1 MLILIIFVRIM
12 ASTISKPCNKIPFEL
27 FCRVCEDIY
36 NAKNEKKV
44 LILEKFI
51 SKCRGSIE
59 KSDNLN
65 IEDTFYPA
73 LRLLLPVSDKQR
85 GAYGVKEAAL
95 GKLYV
100 KILCLAKD
108 SPDAQ
113 KLLNFR
119 MPKVS
124 GSTAGDFAETLYWVI
139 RSRFEDN
146 GSMTIAD
153 INQILDEIAMKHATN
168 ESREVE
174 QILQSMLLKLSA
186 NEQKWLIRLL
196 LKDMRLGIAHTKIL
210 KAYHDDANDLY
221 DVCNDLTKVCKML
234 NNPLVVLHEISV
246 NLFEPFC
253 PMLSERCEITDDS
266 KINKTIKNEDLFVD
280 IKLDGERF
288 QLHWSKKKNIFK
300 YFSRR
305 GNDYTDTYGC
315 NDVNGVLSPVLA
327 KQFKSDVNNCI
338 LDGEM
343 MCYNTKYKS
352 FSTKAMNIDVKKL
365 RIGNTHQPCF
375 CVFDILYYNDRV
387 ITNLPL
393 EKRLDILN
401 TIFEPLEGIFVH
413 TTRHK
418 ARKNELMKYLND
430 AIDNH
435 EEGIVVKDPLSIYKP
450 NSRNAGWYKIKPE
463 YTDGAL
469 IELDLL
475 IIGGYYGEGKKR
487 GVVSHFLMGLLE
499 KDGESFKCSAISR
512 VSSGF
517 STEELADL
525 SRKLSSHWQRVY
537 PGKMPPN
544 IEWGKEKPDLWIEP
558 ESSVIVQVKAT
569 EIMTSNIFKSKITLR
584 FPRIERVRYDKP
596 WHDCLTVKEF
606 ESIIKQTEGKLYT
619 SHSDETNSS
628 GKIKKNRVTL
638 TVDKKFLG
646 PNIRDVESINN
657 MFEDKEFCI
666 LNDSETL
673 NKSEIEKKIL
683 EYGGRVVQNPG
694 NDTFCV
700 LANNIKHIR
709 AHAIKLSGKHSI
721 ISTKWI
727 LSCFIDNEFLNWTPE
742 NVLFLSK
749 EHQLLM
755 DEKFDQYGDSYTELA
770 TVETLRRS
778 MDRVE
783 LDDDLVN
790 TEVDAF
796 LEFQNELFNEEQ
808 CFKIFEKCQVYFD
821 DLNLENLPVRNFH
834 TNTVLEMLV
843 FKFNGGT
850 VCKNIDSNTTHVVIH
865 SSSKNNANKY
875 QTMKRDRN
883 QAFEIVD
890 ENWITQKIKW

>member
-1 MLILIIFVRIM
+1 M

-27 FCRVCEDIY
+27 FCRVCDDIY

-51 SKCRGSIE
+51 SKCRGSIG

-119 MPKVS
+119 VPKVS
-124 GSTAGDFAETLYWVI
+124 GSTAGDFAETLYWII
-139 RSRFEDN
+139 RSRFEAD
-146 GSMTIAD
+146 GSMTIGD
-153 INQILDEIAMKHATN
+153 VNHLLDEIAMKHATN

-174 QILQSMLLKLSA
+174 HILQLMVLKLSA

-210 KAYHDDANDLY
+210 KAYHNDANDLY
-221 DVCNDLTKVCKML
+221 EVCNDLTKVCKML
-234 NNPLVVLHEISV
+234 NNPSVVLHEISV

-253 PMLSERCEITDDS
+253 PMLSQRCEITDDC
-266 KINKTIKNEDLFVD
+266 KILKTIKNDELFVD

-288 QLHWSKKKNIFK
+288 QLHWSKEKNLFK

-315 NDVNGVLSPVLA
+315 NDVHGVLSPVLA
-327 KQFKSDVNNCI
+327 KQFKSDVRNCI

-343 MCYNTKYKS
+343 MCFNTKYKS

-375 CVFDILYYNDRV
+375 CVFDILYYNDQV
-387 ITNLPL
+387 ITNYPL

-418 ARKNELMKYLND
+418 ATKNELMKYLND

-499 KDGESFKCSAISR
+499 KDDESFKCSAISR

-525 SRKLSSHWQRVY
+525 SRSLSPHWKRVY
-537 PGKMPPN
+537 PGVMPPN

-569 EIMTSNIFKSKITLR
+569 EIMPSHTFKSKITLR

-606 ESIIKQTEGKLYT
+606 ESILRQTEGKLYT
-619 SHSDETNSS
+619 SHTGETNYP
-628 GKIKKNRVTL
+628 GKVKKSRVTL
-638 TVDKKFLG
+638 TVDKKFQG
-646 PNIRDVESINN
+646 PNLRDVKCINN
-657 MFEDKEFCI
+657 MFEDKEFCV

-700 LANNIKHIR
+700 LTDNIKHSK
-709 AHAIKLSGKHSI
+709 AHAIKLSGKYSI

-727 LSCFIDNEFLNWTPE
+727 LSCFIDTEFLNWTPE

-770 TVETLRRS
+770 TVETLRRA

-834 TNTVLEMLV
+834 TNTVLEMLI
-843 FKFNGGT
+843 FKFNGGK

-865 SSSKNNANKY
+865 SSKNNACKY
-875 QTMKRDRN
+875 QTMKRERN

>member
-1 MLILIIFVRIM
+1 M
-12 ASTISKPCNKIPFEL
+12 ASTISKACNKIPFEL

-36 NAKNEKKV
+36 NAKNENKV
-44 LILEKFI
+44 LILKKFI

-73 LRLLLPVSDKQR
+73 LRLLIPVADKQR

-119 MPKVS
+119 VPKFS

-146 GSMTIAD
+146 GSVTIAD
-153 INQILDEIAMKHATN
+153 VNQLLDEIAMKHATN

-174 QILQSMLLKLSA
+174 QILQLMLLKLSA

-210 KAYHDDANDLY
+210 KAYHNDANDLY

-234 NNPLVVLHEISV
+234 NNPSVVLHEISV

-253 PMLSERCEITDDS
+253 PMLSQRCEITDDN
-266 KINKTIKNEDLFVD
+266 KILKTIKNDELFVD

-288 QLHWSKKKNIFK
+288 QLHWSKEKNLFK

-315 NDVNGVLSPVLA
+315 DDVNGILSPILA
-327 KQFKSDVNNCI
+327 KQFKSDVKNCI

-375 CVFDILYYNDRV
+375 CVFDILYYNDQV
-387 ITNLPL
+387 ITNRPL
-393 EKRLDILN
+393 EERLDILN

-418 ARKNELMKYLND
+418 ARKNQLMKYLND

-450 NSRNAGWYKIKPE
+450 NSRNSGWYKIKPE

-475 IIGGYYGEGKKR
+475 IIGGYYGEGKNR

-512 VSSGF
+512 VSSGL
-517 STEELADL
+517 SIEELADL
-525 SRKLSSHWQRVY
+525 SRKLFSHWKRIN
-537 PGKMPPN
+537 PGVMPPN

-569 EIMTSNIFKSKITLR
+569 EIMTSHTFKSKITLR
-584 FPRIERVRYDKP
+584 FPRIEKVRYDKP
-596 WHDCLTVKEF
+596 WQDCLTVKEF
-606 ESIIKQTEGKLYT
+606 ESIIMRTEGKLYN
-619 SHSDETNSS
+619 SHTDVTNSS
-628 GKIKKNRVTL
+628 DKIKKSRVTL
-638 TVDKKFLG
+638 TVDKKFQG
-646 PNIRDVESINN
+646 PNTRDINYINN
-657 MFEDKEFCI
+657 MFEDKEFCV
-666 LNDSETL
+666 LNNSETMS
-673 NKSEIEKKIL
+673 KSDIEKKIL

-700 LANNIKHIR
+700 LANNIKHTR

-721 ISTKWI
+721 INTKWI
-727 LSCFIDNEFLNWTPE
+727 LSCFTDNEFLNWTPE

-770 TVETLRRS
+770 TVETLRHA

-783 LDDDLVN
+783 LDEDLVN
-790 TEVDAF
+790 SEVDAF

-808 CFKIFEKCQVYFD
+808 CFKIFEKFQVYFD

-834 TNTVLEMLV
+834 TNTVLEMLI
-843 FKFNGGT
+843 FKFNGGK
-850 VCKNIDSNTTHVVIH
+850 VCKNIDNNTTHVVIH
-865 SSSKNNANKY
+865 SSNKNNTNKY

>member
-1 MLILIIFVRIM
+1 M
-12 ASTISKPCNKIPFEL
+12 ASAISKSCNKIPFEL
-27 FCRVCEDIY
+27 FCCVCEDIY
-36 NAKNEKKV
+36 NAKNENKI

-51 SKCRGSIE
+51 NKCRGSVE
-59 KSDNLN
+59 KSENLN

-85 GAYGVKEAAL
+85 GAYGIKETAL

-113 KLLNFR
+113 RLLNFR
-119 MPKVS
+119 VPKVS
-124 GSTAGDFAETLYWVI
+124 GPTAGDFAETLYWVI

-153 INQILDEIAMKHATN
+153 VNQLLDEIALKYATN
-168 ESREVE
+168 ESKEVE
-174 QILQSMLLKLSA
+174 QILQSALFKFSA
-186 NEQKWLIRLL
+186 NEQKWLVRLL

-210 KAYHDDANDLY
+210 KAYHCDANDLY

-234 NNPLVVLHEISV
+234 NNPSVVLHEISV

-253 PMLSERCEITDDS
+253 PMLSQRCEITDDNQ
-266 KINKTIKNEDLFVD
+266 IMKTIKNDELFVD

-288 QLHWSKKKNIFK
+288 QLHWSKEKNLFK
-300 YFSRR
+300 YFSRK

-315 NDVNGVLSPVLA
+315 NDVNGILSPVLA
-327 KQFKSDVNNCI
+327 KQFKPDVKNCI

-375 CVFDILYYNDRV
+375 CVFDIVYYNDVV
-387 ITNLPL
+387 ITNRPL
-393 EKRLDILN
+393 EERLNILN
-401 TIFEPLEGIFVH
+401 TIFDPLEGIFVH

-418 ARKNELMKYLND
+418 ARKIDLMKHLNN
-430 AIDNH
+430 AIDNY

-450 NSRNAGWYKIKPE
+450 NSRNAGWFKIKPE

-487 GVVSHFLMGLLE
+487 GVVSHFLVGLLE
-499 KDGESFKCSAISR
+499 KDGESSKYSAISR

-517 STEELADL
+517 STEELAGL
-525 SRKLSSHWQRVY
+525 SRQLSPHWKRFNL
-537 PGKMPPN
+537 KDMPPN

-558 ESSVIVQVKAT
+558 ESSVIIQVKAT
-569 EIMTSNIFKSKITLR
+569 EIMTSHVFKSKIALR
-584 FPRIERVRYDKP
+584 FPRIEKVRYDKP
-596 WHDCLTVKEF
+596 WHDCMTIEEF

-619 SHSDETNSS
+619 SHTDGTNRS
-628 GKIKKNRVTL
+628 GKIKKSRVTV
-638 TVDKKFLG
+638 TVDKKFQG
-646 PNIRDVESINN
+646 PNLKDVNCINN
-657 MFEDKEFCI
+657 MFEEKEFCV

-673 NKSEIEKKIL
+673 SKSEIEKKIL

-694 NDTFCV
+694 SDTFCV

-709 AHAIKLSGKHSI
+709 AHAIKLSGKYSI

-727 LSCFIDNEFLNWTPE
+727 LSCFNDNEFLNWTPE

-755 DEKFDQYGDSYTELA
+755 NEKFDQYGDSYTELA
-770 TVETLRRS
+770 TVETLRQA

-783 LDDDLVN
+783 LDDDLIN

-796 LEFQNELFNEEQ
+796 LDFKNELFNEEQ
-808 CFKIFEKCQVYFD
+808 CFKIFEKYQVYFD
-821 DLNLENLPVRNFH
+821 DLNLDNLPVRNFH
-834 TNTVLEMLV
+834 TNTVLEMLI

-850 VCKNIDSNTTHVVIH
+850 VCKNIDNNTTHVVIH

-875 QTMKRDRN
+875 QTMKRDQN